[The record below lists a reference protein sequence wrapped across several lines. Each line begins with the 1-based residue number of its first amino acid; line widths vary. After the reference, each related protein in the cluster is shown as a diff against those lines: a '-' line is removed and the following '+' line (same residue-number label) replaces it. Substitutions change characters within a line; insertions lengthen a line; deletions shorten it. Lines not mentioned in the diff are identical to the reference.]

1 MRVHALAKE
10 YGIKSTEFVDIIQGF
25 GIGVKSHLSV
35 IDDAQVADIR
45 YKMENREE
53 ILKEHSVEKTELELT
68 ESDLDE
74 ESFDEYDDGSGEE
87 TVITEDEWEL
97 TESEEVDKL
106 LVPDVE
112 EEKTDDWEMTE
123 TSGDTSAE
131 QVSIA
136 EVAKEIDKNIE
147 IAGRA
152 REEYAK
158 NVRARQEELKPTSH
172 ENREQLEPVQEVIV
186 DRPRGFWGWLKS
198 LFT

>member
-10 YGIKSTEFVDIIQGF
+10 YGIKSTKFVDIIQGF

-45 YKMENREE
+45 YKMKNREE

-97 TESEEVDKL
+97 TESEEVDEL

-158 NVRARQEELKPTSH
+158 NVRARQEELKATSH

-186 DRPRGFWGWLKS
+186 EKPKGFWGWLKS